1 MGAVMI
7 PDDFDAKEFIE
18 AQIGGLI
25 IALMI
30 LAAWVV
36 TP

>member
-1 MGAVMI
+1 MI

-18 AQIGGLI
+18 AQFGGLI
-25 IALMI
+25 IAAMLI
-30 LAAWVV
+30 ALWVV